1 VYVPAGLLGSSYH
14 LKKELSVSLCVFR
27 APYGTTI
34 QYPKYNRLVIDAGT
48 CVTYDFI
55 DENDNY
61 IGGAIAP
68 GLRFAL

>member
-1 VYVPAGLLGSSYH
+1 MVLAA
-14 LKKELSVSLCVFR
+14 ELQ
-27 APYGTTI
+27 